1 MTEDMH
7 CTHFVHTA
15 EKLAGAEVPLN
26 AELDII
32 KKQLERLE
40 NNSIKTSEKL
50 GSLYSVITREINE
63 NIADEILL
71 NVVSDGMAI
80 EFELIGGL
88 KLREIL

>member
-1 MTEDMH
+1 M
-7 CTHFVHTA
+7 
-15 EKLAGAEVPLN
+15 N